1 MSESTRRFWKGFVRT
16 SLVALTA
23 LLILV
28 VIELL
33 LTYKHA
39 HDHPELYV
47 AESTGVGEAWREG
60 APGDVPA
67 AEAPPAM
74 APARPAQ
81 PGAGGRRPAM
91 GPPGRPGA
99 APQVPPQDRAVAPR
113 PNQGAGSD
121 SPGLLSFPQTRGR
134 IATFFAGGGGGIV
147 ATNRSTNSGNQA
159 TNAPVDSVQT
169 NKTSQAVAKSSSGDG
184 RAGYLAPRVQWSGQR
199 GLASTNG
206 FRFAVP

>member
-1 MSESTRRFWKGFVRT
+1 MSESTRKFWKGFVRT
-16 SLVALTA
+16 ILVALMV
-23 LLILV
+23 LLVLV

-47 AESTGVGEAWREG
+47 TESTGVGEAWREG

-67 AEAPPAM
+67 AEAPPVM
-74 APARPAQ
+74 APAPPAQ

-91 GPPGRPGA
+91 RPPGRPGA
-99 APQVPPQDRAVAPR
+99 PPQVPPQERAIAPR
-113 PNQGAGSD
+113 SNQGAGSD

-134 IATFFAGGGGGIV
+134 IATFFTGGGGIV
-147 ATNRSTNSGNQA
+147 STNRSTNSVNQA

-184 RAGYLAPRVQWSGQR
+184 RAGYLAPRVQRSGQR